1 MPKHLIQAGII
12 GVGSYVPDKI
22 VTNKDLEKMMDTSDE
37 WITSRTGIKERRIAE
52 PNDTTAGLAIKAS
65 WKALENAGVKPEEL
79 DLIILTTCSKD
90 MIIPA
95 SACIVQDKL
104 GAVNAAAFDLE
115 AGCTGFVYSVTI
127 AAQFIATGAMKRI
140 LVVGSETLSKI
151 INWEDR
157 NTSVLFGDGSGA
169 VVLGPVEQGEGVL
182 ASKLAAEGAGW
193 EHLLVPAGGAR
204 IPASP
209 LTLEQKLHYVHMNGK
224 EVFRYAV
231 RVMEEEALKMVKLA
245 GLELSDIDLLIPHQA
260 NIRII
265 EHAAKKLNLP
275 MDKVVV
281 NVDRLGNTSSAS
293 IPLALDEA
301 VKSGRIKKG
310 DNILMVAFGAGLT
323 SGGIVLKWS

>member
-1 MPKHLIQAGII
+1 
-12 GVGSYVPDKI
+12 
-22 VTNKDLEKMMDTSDE
+22 
-37 WITSRTGIKERRIAE
+37 
-52 PNDTTAGLAIKAS
+52 
-65 WKALENAGVKPEEL
+65 
-79 DLIILTTCSKD
+79 